1 MRKIKAQRRRE
12 EGRKTRC
19 DKRKEQRVRERRK
32 TEVKRGRCKMRKV
45 ESVR

>member
-1 MRKIKAQRRRE
+1 M
-12 EGRKTRC
+12 RKTRC

-32 TEVKRGRCKMRKV
+32 TEVEKGRCKMRKV